1 MKYEWIQEPAPA
13 EEAIRKFADELRAP
27 DVVAR
32 ILIQRGFD
40 TKEKARAYLKPLWEN
55 THNPLEM
62 RGMSVAI
69 ERIEQALAN
78 GEAIMVF
85 GDYDA
90 DGTTSVALVST
101 YLQKYHPEIYPYIP
115 DRHDEGYGLSIA
127 GMQRAEE
134 LGCKLVIALDCGIKG
149 HREIEWAQ
157 SRGIDVIVCDHHL
170 PGATLPPAYAIL
182 NPKQPDCTYPYKEL
196 CGCGIGFKLI
206 QGLHETAGRP
216 LEELQE
222 YTDLVAVAI
231 SADLVPIDGENRI
244 LAFYGLKRLMEAPR
258 PGLRACLPQKEGA
271 LSMGDVAFQIAPRIN
286 AAGRLQHGIQAVQML
301 MSETLDEGEEWGRR
315 ISENNETRKGV
326 EREITQQALT
336 LIESAQWE
344 NRKTTVV
351 YHPSWHKGVVGI
363 VASKLQAHYY
373 RPTVVLT
380 ESKGLITGSVRSVK
394 GFDVHAAIEAC
405 EDLLEQFGGHA
416 SAAGLSLRP
425 ERLDEFTNRFD
436 NVVAQTLDA
445 DLEIPRIRVDAELSL
460 ADISWDLK
468 RWLDW
473 MEPFGMGNPQPIF
486 ALRGVRD
493 TGNARL
499 VGQDQAHLKFALT
512 DGQRQIAGIGFHLG
526 DKMSLISA
534 GQRVDVCFRLVENH
548 FRGQRNLEIQMVD
561 VQTADSN

>member
-206 QGLHETAGRP
+206 QG
-216 LEELQE
+216 
-222 YTDLVAVAI
+222 
-231 SADLVPIDGENRI
+231 
-244 LAFYGLKRLMEAPR
+244 
-258 PGLRACLPQKEGA
+258 
-271 LSMGDVAFQIAPRIN
+271 
-286 AAGRLQHGIQAVQML
+286 
-301 MSETLDEGEEWGRR
+301 
-315 ISENNETRKGV
+315 
-326 EREITQQALT
+326 
-336 LIESAQWE
+336 
-344 NRKTTVV
+344 
-351 YHPSWHKGVVGI
+351 WH
-363 VASKLQAHYY
+363 
-373 RPTVVLT
+373 
-380 ESKGLITGSVRSVK
+380 
-394 GFDVHAAIEAC
+394 
-405 EDLLEQFGGHA
+405 
-416 SAAGLSLRP
+416 
-425 ERLDEFTNRFD
+425 
-436 NVVAQTLDA
+436 
-445 DLEIPRIRVDAELSL
+445 
-460 ADISWDLK
+460 
-468 RWLDW
+468 
-473 MEPFGMGNPQPIF
+473 
-486 ALRGVRD
+486 
-493 TGNARL
+493 
-499 VGQDQAHLKFALT
+499 
-512 DGQRQIAGIGFHLG
+512 
-526 DKMSLISA
+526 
-534 GQRVDVCFRLVENH
+534 
-548 FRGQRNLEIQMVD
+548 
-561 VQTADSN
+561 